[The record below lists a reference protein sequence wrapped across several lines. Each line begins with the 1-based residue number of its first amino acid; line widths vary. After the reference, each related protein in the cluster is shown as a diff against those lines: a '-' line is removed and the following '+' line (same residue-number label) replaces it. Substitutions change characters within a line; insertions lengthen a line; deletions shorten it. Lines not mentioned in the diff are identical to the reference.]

1 MTGIN
6 CNSLAMQYQIAK
18 KVDNV
23 QHLRKSN
30 IYLPFHS
37 IERFAKI
44 LGVSNANEGKIPS
57 FCSLIHLYRNRVIGQ
72 IDKLISTDIF
82 LLWLSFLLNFISEKH
97 NGP

>member
-23 QHLRKSN
+23 QHLLKSN

-44 LGVSNANEGKIPS
+44 LSV
-57 FCSLIHLYRNRVIGQ
+57 
-72 IDKLISTDIF
+72 KL
-82 LLWLSFLLNFISEKH
+82 
-97 NGP
+97 